1 MPGPMSVPNGSNR
14 YYNVGTTEKPRWVS
28 IHDLTG
34 EQRVRL
40 AERGKLDT
48 GKTRRK
54 RE

>member
-14 YYNVGTTEKPRWVS
+14 YYNLGTVKRPNWVS

-34 EQRVRL
+34 EQRIRL
-40 AERGKLDT
+40 AEFRKLDT

-54 RE
+54 KE